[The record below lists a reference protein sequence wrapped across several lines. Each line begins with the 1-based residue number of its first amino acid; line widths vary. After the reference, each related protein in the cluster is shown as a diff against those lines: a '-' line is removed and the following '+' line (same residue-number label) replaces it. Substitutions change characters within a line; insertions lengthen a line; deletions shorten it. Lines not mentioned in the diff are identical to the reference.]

1 MGKAKKSKSESAA
14 TGSRLGAKGRE
25 QRAEVLRLAKLMILE
40 HGISKLVIRQL
51 ASQANMELGN
61 LQYYFSTRDD
71 LLEALILDIFEQDVE
86 AFVDLG
92 AEVELSVAIRRL
104 LGMWQG
110 ENGRIYHAVFA
121 INQVSPRFRKL
132 RAQVYSRFYNL
143 LLPYLKKLKPR
154 QSDERLLAKAKL
166 MTAVMDGAGMQHHE
180 GSRSEIKESIEGLH
194 KDVLRIALAIA
205 AE

>member
-1 MGKAKKSKSESAA
+1 MTTAKKTKAESAA

-71 LLEALILDIFEQDVE
+71 LLEALILDIFEQDVN
-86 AFVDLG
+86 AFEDLG
-92 AEVELSVAIRRL
+92 AEAELSVALRRL
-104 LGMWQG
+104 LDMWQG

-132 RAQVYSRFYNL
+132 RAQVY
-143 LLPYLKKLKPR
+143 
-154 QSDERLLAKAKL
+154 
-166 MTAVMDGAGMQHHE
+166 
-180 GSRSEIKESIEGLH
+180 
-194 KDVLRIALAIA
+194 LR
-205 AE
+205 